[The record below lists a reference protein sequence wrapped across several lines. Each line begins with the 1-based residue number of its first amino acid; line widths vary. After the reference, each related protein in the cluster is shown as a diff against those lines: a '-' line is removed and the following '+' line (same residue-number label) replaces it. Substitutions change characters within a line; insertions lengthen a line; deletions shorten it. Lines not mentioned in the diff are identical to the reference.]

1 MGIKIGLLHVTAK
14 VEKAKPFELPT
25 YSGVTRTYIV
35 HSDLSCLYKGQTILL
50 KLYKNITQPINPLYK
65 NNLFLPFKDHTN
77 GETTYGGGRYINLY
91 ETEIQNEKIIIDFN
105 KCYNPWCAYS
115 DGYNCPIPPKE
126 NHIEMEILAG
136 EKNIK
141 VHTKIGNLTILDPL
155 GNSLKF
161 SNTPQRIVCLVP
173 SLTETLVDLGLA
185 SLLVGVTKFCIHPAD
200 IRATAK
206 IIGGT
211 KNPRIVDILALK
223 PDLIIANKE
232 ENRKEDI
239 QVLQHHIMV
248 YVTDIK
254 KYCRHYC
261 FYKSDLFSFGSR
273 FQIIGF

>member
-1 MGIKIGLLHVTAK
+1 MYNNIFFVFVLLILSCSTAKNVRNDDQNLVEFRNTYKNGFLQDPRSPLTKDDLQYLDFYDGNKDWTLTCDCKK

-136 EKNIK
+136 EKK
-141 VHTKIGNLTILDPL
+141 YK
-155 GNSLKF
+155 
-161 SNTPQRIVCLVP
+161 
-173 SLTETLVDLGLA
+173 
-185 SLLVGVTKFCIHPAD
+185 
-200 IRATAK
+200 
-206 IIGGT
+206 GT
-211 KNPRIVDILALK
+211 
-223 PDLIIANKE
+223 
-232 ENRKEDI
+232 
-239 QVLQHHIMV
+239 
-248 YVTDIK
+248 
-254 KYCRHYC
+254 
-261 FYKSDLFSFGSR
+261 YKAR
-273 FQIIGF
+273 